1 MGIATSS
8 QTTPVSTSFTSPH
21 STTTTT
27 TTTTRTPPNVNGPMD
42 IDVDKAIRE
51 AQGTNEWL
59 SSGDVNTT
67 ATI

>member
-21 STTTTT
+21 STAA